1 MENHLNHSVKVRND
15 KGCPLSPLLFNI
27 VSGFVARGLKQEQET
42 KVIQIAKEVKLSL
55 FADDMILHLRDLKT
69 LPKKPL
75 KIINSFSKVA

>member
-27 VSGFVARGLKQEQET
+27 VLEFLVRGLRQEQET
-42 KVIQIAKEVKLSL
+42 KVIQIGKEEVKLSL

-69 LPKKPL
+69 LPKIHYK
-75 KIINSFSKVA
+75 S